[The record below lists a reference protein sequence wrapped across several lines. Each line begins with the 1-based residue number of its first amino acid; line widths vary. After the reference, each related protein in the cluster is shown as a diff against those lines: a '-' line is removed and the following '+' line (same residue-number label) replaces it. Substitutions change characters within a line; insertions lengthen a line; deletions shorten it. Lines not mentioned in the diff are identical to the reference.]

1 MKYLTEYYWEDF
13 KKVVKTKNG
22 ENKIIQDGKKF
33 ESLIEMLLK
42 LLYGNENVNWE
53 KTKDTH
59 DGNKDFLGKRSDGT
73 YIWAECKN
81 YKEKISL
88 KVIAPTLVMAE
99 INDIHDILIFS
110 YSALNQNTK
119 NKLLY
124 YADKRNKK
132 LYYYDDLNLENLLF
146 RFRTKIFPQFFPKYK
161 EITQYP
167 EKIEPY
173 IFSYSMP
180 GLSYNDNIEFSSSEF
195 SIKLNELFF
204 IGIGIINNNYSEK
217 IDIELSFGQ
226 DNDLAYLEIV
236 DSSIQLTDY
245 HKWKKQ
251 VTLEPGEAIF
261 FRMYFKI
268 VRYKKEINMPSVK
281 LEILNSTYSTNTII
295 FKRITCNSLF
305 NVPVIGDE
313 YLNFIQKLKFYT
325 INQGRMSVGFLYG
338 KSGVGKSRLL
348 QESQS
353 IYISN
358 HYQILNFTLNV
369 SSKDSLH
376 IIREIIYF
384 IYNLTPELVIESLR
398 EYQKEKSLF
407 KSEHMEIVN
416 LLPSLIEKDLKIFIS
431 KLQAYKYLIFEKIL
445 SQKNAFIIDNIQFAD
460 TFLADF
466 FYDLCVYAK
475 NKQKN
480 TNFVIVFSCNEDYY
494 CNSAVKKL
502 RLLLEEL
509 NKQTYLS
516 IVLHKVNGM
525 QKNNLALG
533 FVKQLIHVRDENCD
547 FYLNKIIEKANYIP
561 KHIENIVQYLSSEQI
576 LDSEENYLIIKDLQK
591 FYNVIDDMPNEFS
604 DVFQK
609 RFHLFLEREYPL
621 DEKAV
626 LLVISAIHFLGNVAK
641 EQLNQLK
648 LNVNILE
655 KLDEYGFVNK
665 NYVGEYWFEH
675 DLYEQFFATKF
686 LLEENFLAYIIKGKI
701 YDNYIFKPWQK
712 ILILV
717 KENLDPQKNVQQII
731 LIGEDILESIPYK
744 IKKYFYRQII
754 LYMSLHTKEKINFDK
769 YMECLTKICLSAKNN
784 LGIIFS
790 NSLFEMIYNAI
801 QDIDFKQD
809 SDGYRNFLYEY
820 SENLLQGGDNKVIRI
835 YKQQL
840 NYLKQNSEKNYK
852 YIARFYNRIYV
863 YYKAKKDEK
872 SVHKYFKNSMK
883 LCHQKNLLGLEIENL
898 YDEGNYYLFD
908 KNKREN
914 LIECWSKGY
923 SLFDKNK
930 EDLEYLTL
938 NSLKKKIQLDLI
950 MNNYSEID
958 DIFEHAFEYLEFG
971 KYNQQ
976 ELFFYASLYYLK
988 AIYGLISSKF
998 ENDEIYEFIN
1008 KAGKY
1013 YTLINDKKP
1022 YSVHFLYAKLAYKEG
1037 EYIKMISFYN
1047 NALQMLNKRQCYYND
1062 IKKIILNDFCYKIA
1076 SLKQEKLC
1084 RDIRKENLSNELIV
1098 SYNSILN
1105 MNNEEIQNFKNSFL
1119 NGSVLTDK
1127 TGKDGYVF

>member
-1 MKYLTEYYWEDF
+1 
-13 KKVVKTKNG
+13 
-22 ENKIIQDGKKF
+22 
-33 ESLIEMLLK
+33 
-42 LLYGNENVNWE
+42 
-53 KTKDTH
+53 
-59 DGNKDFLGKRSDGT
+59 
-73 YIWAECKN
+73 
-81 YKEKISL
+81 
-88 KVIAPTLVMAE
+88 
-99 INDIHDILIFS
+99 
-110 YSALNQNTK
+110 
-119 NKLLY
+119 
-124 YADKRNKK
+124 
-132 LYYYDDLNLENLLF
+132 
-146 RFRTKIFPQFFPKYK
+146 
-161 EITQYP
+161 
-167 EKIEPY
+167 
-173 IFSYSMP
+173 
-180 GLSYNDNIEFSSSEF
+180 
-195 SIKLNELFF
+195 
-204 IGIGIINNNYSEK
+204 
-217 IDIELSFGQ
+217 
-226 DNDLAYLEIV
+226 
-236 DSSIQLTDY
+236 
-245 HKWKKQ
+245 
-251 VTLEPGEAIF
+251 
-261 FRMYFKI
+261 
-268 VRYKKEINMPSVK
+268 
-281 LEILNSTYSTNTII
+281 
-295 FKRITCNSLF
+295 
-305 NVPVIGDE
+305 
-313 YLNFIQKLKFYT
+313 
-325 INQGRMSVGFLYG
+325 
-338 KSGVGKSRLL
+338 
-348 QESQS
+348 
-353 IYISN
+353 
-358 HYQILNFTLNV
+358 
-369 SSKDSLH
+369 
-376 IIREIIYF
+376 
-384 IYNLTPELVIESLR
+384 
-398 EYQKEKSLF
+398 
-407 KSEHMEIVN
+407 MEIVN
-416 LLPSLIEKDLKIFIS
+416 LLPSLIEKDLRVFIS
-431 KLQAYKYLIFEKIL
+431 KLQTYKYLIFEKIL

-533 FVKQLIHVRDENCD
+533 FVKQLIHVRDEKCN

-576 LDSEENYLIIKDLQK
+576 LDSEGNYLIIKDLQK
-591 FYNVIDDMPNEFS
+591 FYNVIDDLPNEFS

-626 LLVISAIHFLGNVAK
+626 LLVISAIHFLGNVTK

-686 LLEENFLAYIIKGKI
+686 LLEEDFLDYIIDGKI

-712 ILILV
+712 ILILI
-717 KENLDPQKNVQQII
+717 KENLEPQKNVQQII
-731 LIGEDILESIPYK
+731 LIWEDISESIPYK
-744 IKKYFYRQII
+744 IKKYFYRQVI

-784 LGIIFS
+784 FGIIFS
-790 NSLFEMIYNAI
+790 NTLFEMIYNAI

-820 SENLLQGGDNKVIRI
+820 SENLLQGGDDKVIRI

-872 SVHKYFKNSMK
+872 SVHEYFKNSME

-950 MNNYSEID
+950 MNNYSEIN
-958 DIFEHAFEYLEFG
+958 DIFEQAFEYLEFG

-1037 EYIKMISFYN
+1037 EYKKMISFYN

-1084 RDIRKENLSNELIV
+1084 RDIKKENLSNELIV

-1119 NGSVLTDK
+1119 NGSILTDK

>member
-1 MKYLTEYYWEDF
+1 
-13 KKVVKTKNG
+13 
-22 ENKIIQDGKKF
+22 
-33 ESLIEMLLK
+33 
-42 LLYGNENVNWE
+42 
-53 KTKDTH
+53 
-59 DGNKDFLGKRSDGT
+59 
-73 YIWAECKN
+73 
-81 YKEKISL
+81 
-88 KVIAPTLVMAE
+88 
-99 INDIHDILIFS
+99 
-110 YSALNQNTK
+110 
-119 NKLLY
+119 
-124 YADKRNKK
+124 
-132 LYYYDDLNLENLLF
+132 
-146 RFRTKIFPQFFPKYK
+146 
-161 EITQYP
+161 
-167 EKIEPY
+167 
-173 IFSYSMP
+173 
-180 GLSYNDNIEFSSSEF
+180 
-195 SIKLNELFF
+195 
-204 IGIGIINNNYSEK
+204 
-217 IDIELSFGQ
+217 
-226 DNDLAYLEIV
+226 
-236 DSSIQLTDY
+236 
-245 HKWKKQ
+245 
-251 VTLEPGEAIF
+251 
-261 FRMYFKI
+261 
-268 VRYKKEINMPSVK
+268 
-281 LEILNSTYSTNTII
+281 
-295 FKRITCNSLF
+295 
-305 NVPVIGDE
+305 
-313 YLNFIQKLKFYT
+313 
-325 INQGRMSVGFLYG
+325 
-338 KSGVGKSRLL
+338 
-348 QESQS
+348 
-353 IYISN
+353 
-358 HYQILNFTLNV
+358 
-369 SSKDSLH
+369 
-376 IIREIIYF
+376 
-384 IYNLTPELVIESLR
+384 
-398 EYQKEKSLF
+398 
-407 KSEHMEIVN
+407 
-416 LLPSLIEKDLKIFIS
+416 
-431 KLQAYKYLIFEKIL
+431 
-445 SQKNAFIIDNIQFAD
+445 
-460 TFLADF
+460 
-466 FYDLCVYAK
+466 
-475 NKQKN
+475 
-480 TNFVIVFSCNEDYY
+480 
-494 CNSAVKKL
+494 
-502 RLLLEEL
+502 
-509 NKQTYLS
+509 
-516 IVLHKVNGM
+516 M

-533 FVKQLIHVRDENCD
+533 FVKQLIHVRDEKCD

>member
-1 MKYLTEYYWEDF
+1 MK
-13 KKVVKTKNG
+13 K
-22 ENKIIQDGKKF
+22 
-33 ESLIEMLLK
+33 
-42 LLYGNENVNWE
+42 
-53 KTKDTH
+53 
-59 DGNKDFLGKRSDGT
+59 
-73 YIWAECKN
+73 
-81 YKEKISL
+81 
-88 KVIAPTLVMAE
+88 
-99 INDIHDILIFS
+99 
-110 YSALNQNTK
+110 
-119 NKLLY
+119 
-124 YADKRNKK
+124 
-132 LYYYDDLNLENLLF
+132 
-146 RFRTKIFPQFFPKYK
+146 
-161 EITQYP
+161 
-167 EKIEPY
+167 
-173 IFSYSMP
+173 
-180 GLSYNDNIEFSSSEF
+180 
-195 SIKLNELFF
+195 
-204 IGIGIINNNYSEK
+204 
-217 IDIELSFGQ
+217 
-226 DNDLAYLEIV
+226 
-236 DSSIQLTDY
+236 
-245 HKWKKQ
+245 
-251 VTLEPGEAIF
+251 
-261 FRMYFKI
+261 
-268 VRYKKEINMPSVK
+268 
-281 LEILNSTYSTNTII
+281 
-295 FKRITCNSLF
+295 
-305 NVPVIGDE
+305 
-313 YLNFIQKLKFYT
+313 
-325 INQGRMSVGFLYG
+325 
-338 KSGVGKSRLL
+338 
-348 QESQS
+348 
-353 IYISN
+353 
-358 HYQILNFTLNV
+358 
-369 SSKDSLH
+369 
-376 IIREIIYF
+376 
-384 IYNLTPELVIESLR
+384 
-398 EYQKEKSLF
+398 
-407 KSEHMEIVN
+407 
-416 LLPSLIEKDLKIFIS
+416 
-431 KLQAYKYLIFEKIL
+431 
-445 SQKNAFIIDNIQFAD
+445 
-460 TFLADF
+460 
-466 FYDLCVYAK
+466 
-475 NKQKN
+475 
-480 TNFVIVFSCNEDYY
+480 
-494 CNSAVKKL
+494 
-502 RLLLEEL
+502 EL

-533 FVKQLIHVRDENCD
+533 FVKQLIHVRDEKCN

-576 LDSEENYLIIKDLQK
+576 LDSEGNYLIIKDLQK
-591 FYNVIDDMPNEFS
+591 FYNVIDDLPNEFS

-626 LLVISAIHFLGNVAK
+626 LLVISAIHFLGNVTK

-686 LLEENFLAYIIKGKI
+686 LLEEDFLDYIIDGKI

-712 ILILV
+712 ILILI
-717 KENLDPQKNVQQII
+717 KENLEPQKNVQQII
-731 LIGEDILESIPYK
+731 LIWEDISESIPYK
-744 IKKYFYRQII
+744 IKKYFYRQVI

-784 LGIIFS
+784 FGIIFS
-790 NSLFEMIYNAI
+790 NTLFEMIYNAI

-820 SENLLQGGDNKVIRI
+820 SENLLQGGDDKVIRI

-872 SVHKYFKNSMK
+872 SVHEYFKNSME

-950 MNNYSEID
+950 MNNYSEIN
-958 DIFEHAFEYLEFG
+958 DIFEQAFEYLEFG

-1037 EYIKMISFYN
+1037 EYKKMISFYN

-1084 RDIRKENLSNELIV
+1084 RDIKKENLSNELIV

-1119 NGSVLTDK
+1119 NGSILTDK

>member
-1 MKYLTEYYWEDF
+1 M
-13 KKVVKTKNG
+13 
-22 ENKIIQDGKKF
+22 
-33 ESLIEMLLK
+33 
-42 LLYGNENVNWE
+42 
-53 KTKDTH
+53 
-59 DGNKDFLGKRSDGT
+59 
-73 YIWAECKN
+73 
-81 YKEKISL
+81 
-88 KVIAPTLVMAE
+88 
-99 INDIHDILIFS
+99 
-110 YSALNQNTK
+110 
-119 NKLLY
+119 
-124 YADKRNKK
+124 
-132 LYYYDDLNLENLLF
+132 
-146 RFRTKIFPQFFPKYK
+146 
-161 EITQYP
+161 
-167 EKIEPY
+167 
-173 IFSYSMP
+173 
-180 GLSYNDNIEFSSSEF
+180 
-195 SIKLNELFF
+195 
-204 IGIGIINNNYSEK
+204 
-217 IDIELSFGQ
+217 
-226 DNDLAYLEIV
+226 
-236 DSSIQLTDY
+236 
-245 HKWKKQ
+245 
-251 VTLEPGEAIF
+251 
-261 FRMYFKI
+261 
-268 VRYKKEINMPSVK
+268 
-281 LEILNSTYSTNTII
+281 
-295 FKRITCNSLF
+295 
-305 NVPVIGDE
+305 
-313 YLNFIQKLKFYT
+313 
-325 INQGRMSVGFLYG
+325 
-338 KSGVGKSRLL
+338 
-348 QESQS
+348 
-353 IYISN
+353 
-358 HYQILNFTLNV
+358 
-369 SSKDSLH
+369 
-376 IIREIIYF
+376 
-384 IYNLTPELVIESLR
+384 
-398 EYQKEKSLF
+398 
-407 KSEHMEIVN
+407 
-416 LLPSLIEKDLKIFIS
+416 
-431 KLQAYKYLIFEKIL
+431 
-445 SQKNAFIIDNIQFAD
+445 
-460 TFLADF
+460 
-466 FYDLCVYAK
+466 
-475 NKQKN
+475 
-480 TNFVIVFSCNEDYY
+480 
-494 CNSAVKKL
+494 
-502 RLLLEEL
+502 
-509 NKQTYLS
+509 
-516 IVLHKVNGM
+516 
-525 QKNNLALG
+525 
-533 FVKQLIHVRDENCD
+533 
-547 FYLNKIIEKANYIP
+547 
-561 KHIENIVQYLSSEQI
+561 
-576 LDSEENYLIIKDLQK
+576 
-591 FYNVIDDMPNEFS
+591 
-604 DVFQK
+604 
-609 RFHLFLEREYPL
+609 
-621 DEKAV
+621 
-626 LLVISAIHFLGNVAK
+626 
-641 EQLNQLK
+641 
-648 LNVNILE
+648 
-655 KLDEYGFVNK
+655 
-665 NYVGEYWFEH
+665 
-675 DLYEQFFATKF
+675 
-686 LLEENFLAYIIKGKI
+686 EENFLAYIIKGKI

>member
-1 MKYLTEYYWEDF
+1 M
-13 KKVVKTKNG
+13 
-22 ENKIIQDGKKF
+22 
-33 ESLIEMLLK
+33 
-42 LLYGNENVNWE
+42 
-53 KTKDTH
+53 
-59 DGNKDFLGKRSDGT
+59 
-73 YIWAECKN
+73 
-81 YKEKISL
+81 
-88 KVIAPTLVMAE
+88 
-99 INDIHDILIFS
+99 
-110 YSALNQNTK
+110 
-119 NKLLY
+119 
-124 YADKRNKK
+124 
-132 LYYYDDLNLENLLF
+132 
-146 RFRTKIFPQFFPKYK
+146 
-161 EITQYP
+161 
-167 EKIEPY
+167 
-173 IFSYSMP
+173 
-180 GLSYNDNIEFSSSEF
+180 
-195 SIKLNELFF
+195 
-204 IGIGIINNNYSEK
+204 
-217 IDIELSFGQ
+217 
-226 DNDLAYLEIV
+226 
-236 DSSIQLTDY
+236 
-245 HKWKKQ
+245 
-251 VTLEPGEAIF
+251 
-261 FRMYFKI
+261 
-268 VRYKKEINMPSVK
+268 
-281 LEILNSTYSTNTII
+281 
-295 FKRITCNSLF
+295 
-305 NVPVIGDE
+305 
-313 YLNFIQKLKFYT
+313 
-325 INQGRMSVGFLYG
+325 
-338 KSGVGKSRLL
+338 
-348 QESQS
+348 
-353 IYISN
+353 
-358 HYQILNFTLNV
+358 
-369 SSKDSLH
+369 
-376 IIREIIYF
+376 
-384 IYNLTPELVIESLR
+384 
-398 EYQKEKSLF
+398 
-407 KSEHMEIVN
+407 
-416 LLPSLIEKDLKIFIS
+416 
-431 KLQAYKYLIFEKIL
+431 
-445 SQKNAFIIDNIQFAD
+445 
-460 TFLADF
+460 
-466 FYDLCVYAK
+466 
-475 NKQKN
+475 
-480 TNFVIVFSCNEDYY
+480 
-494 CNSAVKKL
+494 KKL

-533 FVKQLIHVRDENCD
+533 FVKQLIHVRDEKCD

>member
-1 MKYLTEYYWEDF
+1 M
-13 KKVVKTKNG
+13 
-22 ENKIIQDGKKF
+22 
-33 ESLIEMLLK
+33 
-42 LLYGNENVNWE
+42 
-53 KTKDTH
+53 
-59 DGNKDFLGKRSDGT
+59 
-73 YIWAECKN
+73 
-81 YKEKISL
+81 
-88 KVIAPTLVMAE
+88 
-99 INDIHDILIFS
+99 
-110 YSALNQNTK
+110 
-119 NKLLY
+119 
-124 YADKRNKK
+124 
-132 LYYYDDLNLENLLF
+132 
-146 RFRTKIFPQFFPKYK
+146 
-161 EITQYP
+161 
-167 EKIEPY
+167 
-173 IFSYSMP
+173 
-180 GLSYNDNIEFSSSEF
+180 
-195 SIKLNELFF
+195 
-204 IGIGIINNNYSEK
+204 NN
-217 IDIELSFGQ
+217 
-226 DNDLAYLEIV
+226 
-236 DSSIQLTDY
+236 
-245 HKWKKQ
+245 
-251 VTLEPGEAIF
+251 
-261 FRMYFKI
+261 
-268 VRYKKEINMPSVK
+268 
-281 LEILNSTYSTNTII
+281 
-295 FKRITCNSLF
+295 
-305 NVPVIGDE
+305 
-313 YLNFIQKLKFYT
+313 
-325 INQGRMSVGFLYG
+325 
-338 KSGVGKSRLL
+338 
-348 QESQS
+348 
-353 IYISN
+353 
-358 HYQILNFTLNV
+358 
-369 SSKDSLH
+369 
-376 IIREIIYF
+376 
-384 IYNLTPELVIESLR
+384 
-398 EYQKEKSLF
+398 
-407 KSEHMEIVN
+407 
-416 LLPSLIEKDLKIFIS
+416 
-431 KLQAYKYLIFEKIL
+431 
-445 SQKNAFIIDNIQFAD
+445 
-460 TFLADF
+460 
-466 FYDLCVYAK
+466 
-475 NKQKN
+475 
-480 TNFVIVFSCNEDYY
+480 
-494 CNSAVKKL
+494 
-502 RLLLEEL
+502 LLEEL

-533 FVKQLIHVRDENCD
+533 FVKQLIHVRDEKCN

-576 LDSEENYLIIKDLQK
+576 LDSEGNYLIIKDLQK

-626 LLVISAIHFLGNVAK
+626 LLVISAIHFLGNVTK

-686 LLEENFLAYIIKGKI
+686 LLEEDFLDYIIDGKI

-712 ILILV
+712 ILILI
-717 KENLDPQKNVQQII
+717 KENLEPQKNVQQII
-731 LIGEDILESIPYK
+731 LIWDDISESIPYK
-744 IKKYFYRQII
+744 IKKYFYRQVI

-784 LGIIFS
+784 FGIIFS
-790 NSLFEMIYNAI
+790 NTLFEMIYNAI

-820 SENLLQGGDNKVIRI
+820 SENLLQGGDDKVIRI

-872 SVHKYFKNSMK
+872 SVHEYFKNSME

-950 MNNYSEID
+950 MNNYSEIN
-958 DIFEHAFEYLEFG
+958 DIFEQAFEYLEFG

-1037 EYIKMISFYN
+1037 EYKKMISFYN

-1084 RDIRKENLSNELIV
+1084 RDIKKENLSNELIV

-1119 NGSVLTDK
+1119 NGSILTDK

>member
-1 MKYLTEYYWEDF
+1 M
-13 KKVVKTKNG
+13 
-22 ENKIIQDGKKF
+22 
-33 ESLIEMLLK
+33 
-42 LLYGNENVNWE
+42 
-53 KTKDTH
+53 
-59 DGNKDFLGKRSDGT
+59 
-73 YIWAECKN
+73 
-81 YKEKISL
+81 
-88 KVIAPTLVMAE
+88 
-99 INDIHDILIFS
+99 
-110 YSALNQNTK
+110 
-119 NKLLY
+119 
-124 YADKRNKK
+124 
-132 LYYYDDLNLENLLF
+132 
-146 RFRTKIFPQFFPKYK
+146 QFG
-161 EITQYP
+161 
-167 EKIEPY
+167 
-173 IFSYSMP
+173 S
-180 GLSYNDNIEFSSSEF
+180 
-195 SIKLNELFF
+195 
-204 IGIGIINNNYSEK
+204 
-217 IDIELSFGQ
+217 
-226 DNDLAYLEIV
+226 
-236 DSSIQLTDY
+236 
-245 HKWKKQ
+245 
-251 VTLEPGEAIF
+251 
-261 FRMYFKI
+261 
-268 VRYKKEINMPSVK
+268 
-281 LEILNSTYSTNTII
+281 
-295 FKRITCNSLF
+295 
-305 NVPVIGDE
+305 
-313 YLNFIQKLKFYT
+313 
-325 INQGRMSVGFLYG
+325 
-338 KSGVGKSRLL
+338 
-348 QESQS
+348 
-353 IYISN
+353 
-358 HYQILNFTLNV
+358 
-369 SSKDSLH
+369 
-376 IIREIIYF
+376 
-384 IYNLTPELVIESLR
+384 
-398 EYQKEKSLF
+398 
-407 KSEHMEIVN
+407 
-416 LLPSLIEKDLKIFIS
+416 
-431 KLQAYKYLIFEKIL
+431 
-445 SQKNAFIIDNIQFAD
+445 
-460 TFLADF
+460 
-466 FYDLCVYAK
+466 
-475 NKQKN
+475 
-480 TNFVIVFSCNEDYY
+480 
-494 CNSAVKKL
+494 KKL

-533 FVKQLIHVRDENCD
+533 FVKQLIHVRDEKCN

-576 LDSEENYLIIKDLQK
+576 LDSEGNYLIIKDLQK

-626 LLVISAIHFLGNVAK
+626 LLVISAIHFLGNVTK

-686 LLEENFLAYIIKGKI
+686 LLEEDFLDYIIDGKI

-712 ILILV
+712 ILILI
-717 KENLDPQKNVQQII
+717 KENLEPQKNVQQII
-731 LIGEDILESIPYK
+731 LIWDDISESIPYK
-744 IKKYFYRQII
+744 IKKYFYRQVI

-784 LGIIFS
+784 FGIIFS
-790 NSLFEMIYNAI
+790 NTLFEMIYNAI

-820 SENLLQGGDNKVIRI
+820 SENLLQGGDDKVIRI

-872 SVHKYFKNSMK
+872 SVHEYFKNSME

-950 MNNYSEID
+950 MNNYSEIN
-958 DIFEHAFEYLEFG
+958 DIFEQAFEYLEFG

-1037 EYIKMISFYN
+1037 EYKKMISFYN

-1084 RDIRKENLSNELIV
+1084 RDIKKENLSNELIV

-1119 NGSVLTDK
+1119 NGSILTDK

>member
-1 MKYLTEYYWEDF
+1 M
-13 KKVVKTKNG
+13 
-22 ENKIIQDGKKF
+22 
-33 ESLIEMLLK
+33 
-42 LLYGNENVNWE
+42 
-53 KTKDTH
+53 
-59 DGNKDFLGKRSDGT
+59 
-73 YIWAECKN
+73 
-81 YKEKISL
+81 
-88 KVIAPTLVMAE
+88 
-99 INDIHDILIFS
+99 
-110 YSALNQNTK
+110 
-119 NKLLY
+119 
-124 YADKRNKK
+124 
-132 LYYYDDLNLENLLF
+132 
-146 RFRTKIFPQFFPKYK
+146 
-161 EITQYP
+161 
-167 EKIEPY
+167 
-173 IFSYSMP
+173 
-180 GLSYNDNIEFSSSEF
+180 
-195 SIKLNELFF
+195 
-204 IGIGIINNNYSEK
+204 
-217 IDIELSFGQ
+217 
-226 DNDLAYLEIV
+226 AYLEIV

-533 FVKQLIHVRDENCD
+533 FVKQLIHVRDEKCD

>member
-1 MKYLTEYYWEDF
+1 
-13 KKVVKTKNG
+13 
-22 ENKIIQDGKKF
+22 
-33 ESLIEMLLK
+33 
-42 LLYGNENVNWE
+42 
-53 KTKDTH
+53 
-59 DGNKDFLGKRSDGT
+59 
-73 YIWAECKN
+73 
-81 YKEKISL
+81 
-88 KVIAPTLVMAE
+88 
-99 INDIHDILIFS
+99 
-110 YSALNQNTK
+110 
-119 NKLLY
+119 
-124 YADKRNKK
+124 
-132 LYYYDDLNLENLLF
+132 
-146 RFRTKIFPQFFPKYK
+146 
-161 EITQYP
+161 
-167 EKIEPY
+167 
-173 IFSYSMP
+173 
-180 GLSYNDNIEFSSSEF
+180 
-195 SIKLNELFF
+195 
-204 IGIGIINNNYSEK
+204 
-217 IDIELSFGQ
+217 
-226 DNDLAYLEIV
+226 
-236 DSSIQLTDY
+236 
-245 HKWKKQ
+245 
-251 VTLEPGEAIF
+251 
-261 FRMYFKI
+261 
-268 VRYKKEINMPSVK
+268 
-281 LEILNSTYSTNTII
+281 
-295 FKRITCNSLF
+295 
-305 NVPVIGDE
+305 
-313 YLNFIQKLKFYT
+313 
-325 INQGRMSVGFLYG
+325 
-338 KSGVGKSRLL
+338 
-348 QESQS
+348 
-353 IYISN
+353 
-358 HYQILNFTLNV
+358 
-369 SSKDSLH
+369 
-376 IIREIIYF
+376 
-384 IYNLTPELVIESLR
+384 
-398 EYQKEKSLF
+398 
-407 KSEHMEIVN
+407 
-416 LLPSLIEKDLKIFIS
+416 
-431 KLQAYKYLIFEKIL
+431 
-445 SQKNAFIIDNIQFAD
+445 
-460 TFLADF
+460 
-466 FYDLCVYAK
+466 
-475 NKQKN
+475 
-480 TNFVIVFSCNEDYY
+480 
-494 CNSAVKKL
+494 
-502 RLLLEEL
+502 
-509 NKQTYLS
+509 
-516 IVLHKVNGM
+516 M

-533 FVKQLIHVRDENCD
+533 FVKQLIHVRDEKCN

-576 LDSEENYLIIKDLQK
+576 LDSEGNYLIIKDLQK

-626 LLVISAIHFLGNVAK
+626 LLVISAIHFLGNVTK

-686 LLEENFLAYIIKGKI
+686 LLEEDFLDYIIDGKI

-712 ILILV
+712 ILILI
-717 KENLDPQKNVQQII
+717 KENLEPQKNVQQII
-731 LIGEDILESIPYK
+731 LIWDDISESIPYK
-744 IKKYFYRQII
+744 IKKYFYRQVI

-784 LGIIFS
+784 FGIIFS
-790 NSLFEMIYNAI
+790 NTLFEMIYNAI

-820 SENLLQGGDNKVIRI
+820 SENLLQGGDDKVIRI

-872 SVHKYFKNSMK
+872 SVHEYFKNSME

-950 MNNYSEID
+950 MNNYSEIN
-958 DIFEHAFEYLEFG
+958 DIFEQAFEYLEFG

-1037 EYIKMISFYN
+1037 EYKKMISFYN

-1084 RDIRKENLSNELIV
+1084 RDIKKENLSNELIV

-1119 NGSVLTDK
+1119 NGSILTDK

>member
-1 MKYLTEYYWEDF
+1 
-13 KKVVKTKNG
+13 
-22 ENKIIQDGKKF
+22 
-33 ESLIEMLLK
+33 
-42 LLYGNENVNWE
+42 
-53 KTKDTH
+53 
-59 DGNKDFLGKRSDGT
+59 
-73 YIWAECKN
+73 
-81 YKEKISL
+81 
-88 KVIAPTLVMAE
+88 
-99 INDIHDILIFS
+99 
-110 YSALNQNTK
+110 
-119 NKLLY
+119 
-124 YADKRNKK
+124 
-132 LYYYDDLNLENLLF
+132 
-146 RFRTKIFPQFFPKYK
+146 
-161 EITQYP
+161 
-167 EKIEPY
+167 
-173 IFSYSMP
+173 
-180 GLSYNDNIEFSSSEF
+180 
-195 SIKLNELFF
+195 
-204 IGIGIINNNYSEK
+204 
-217 IDIELSFGQ
+217 
-226 DNDLAYLEIV
+226 
-236 DSSIQLTDY
+236 
-245 HKWKKQ
+245 
-251 VTLEPGEAIF
+251 
-261 FRMYFKI
+261 
-268 VRYKKEINMPSVK
+268 
-281 LEILNSTYSTNTII
+281 
-295 FKRITCNSLF
+295 
-305 NVPVIGDE
+305 
-313 YLNFIQKLKFYT
+313 
-325 INQGRMSVGFLYG
+325 MSVGFLYG

-398 EYQKEKSLF
+398 EYQKEKGLF

-416 LLPSLIEKDLKIFIS
+416 LLPSLIEKDLRVFIS
-431 KLQAYKYLIFEKIL
+431 KLQTYKYLIFEKIL

-533 FVKQLIHVRDENCD
+533 FVKQLIHVRDEKCN

-576 LDSEENYLIIKDLQK
+576 LDSEGNYLIIKDLQK

-626 LLVISAIHFLGNVAK
+626 LLVISAIHFLGNVTK

-686 LLEENFLAYIIKGKI
+686 LLEEDFLDYIIDGKI

-712 ILILV
+712 ILILI
-717 KENLDPQKNVQQII
+717 KENLEPQKNVQQII
-731 LIGEDILESIPYK
+731 LIWEDISESIPYK
-744 IKKYFYRQII
+744 IKKYFYRQVI

-784 LGIIFS
+784 FGIIFS
-790 NSLFEMIYNAI
+790 NTLFEMIYNAI

-820 SENLLQGGDNKVIRI
+820 SENLLQGGDDKVIRI

-872 SVHKYFKNSMK
+872 SVHEYFKNSME

-950 MNNYSEID
+950 MNNYSEIN
-958 DIFEHAFEYLEFG
+958 DIFEQAFEYLEFG

-1037 EYIKMISFYN
+1037 EYKKMISFYN

-1084 RDIRKENLSNELIV
+1084 RDIKKENLSNELIV

-1119 NGSVLTDK
+1119 NGSILTDK

>member
-1 MKYLTEYYWEDF
+1 
-13 KKVVKTKNG
+13 
-22 ENKIIQDGKKF
+22 
-33 ESLIEMLLK
+33 
-42 LLYGNENVNWE
+42 
-53 KTKDTH
+53 
-59 DGNKDFLGKRSDGT
+59 
-73 YIWAECKN
+73 
-81 YKEKISL
+81 
-88 KVIAPTLVMAE
+88 
-99 INDIHDILIFS
+99 
-110 YSALNQNTK
+110 
-119 NKLLY
+119 
-124 YADKRNKK
+124 
-132 LYYYDDLNLENLLF
+132 
-146 RFRTKIFPQFFPKYK
+146 
-161 EITQYP
+161 
-167 EKIEPY
+167 
-173 IFSYSMP
+173 
-180 GLSYNDNIEFSSSEF
+180 
-195 SIKLNELFF
+195 
-204 IGIGIINNNYSEK
+204 
-217 IDIELSFGQ
+217 
-226 DNDLAYLEIV
+226 
-236 DSSIQLTDY
+236 
-245 HKWKKQ
+245 
-251 VTLEPGEAIF
+251 
-261 FRMYFKI
+261 
-268 VRYKKEINMPSVK
+268 
-281 LEILNSTYSTNTII
+281 
-295 FKRITCNSLF
+295 
-305 NVPVIGDE
+305 
-313 YLNFIQKLKFYT
+313 
-325 INQGRMSVGFLYG
+325 
-338 KSGVGKSRLL
+338 
-348 QESQS
+348 
-353 IYISN
+353 
-358 HYQILNFTLNV
+358 
-369 SSKDSLH
+369 
-376 IIREIIYF
+376 
-384 IYNLTPELVIESLR
+384 
-398 EYQKEKSLF
+398 
-407 KSEHMEIVN
+407 
-416 LLPSLIEKDLKIFIS
+416 
-431 KLQAYKYLIFEKIL
+431 
-445 SQKNAFIIDNIQFAD
+445 
-460 TFLADF
+460 
-466 FYDLCVYAK
+466 
-475 NKQKN
+475 
-480 TNFVIVFSCNEDYY
+480 
-494 CNSAVKKL
+494 
-502 RLLLEEL
+502 
-509 NKQTYLS
+509 
-516 IVLHKVNGM
+516 M

-533 FVKQLIHVRDENCD
+533 FVKQLIHVRDEKCN

-576 LDSEENYLIIKDLQK
+576 LDSEGNYLIIKDLQK
-591 FYNVIDDMPNEFS
+591 FYNVIDDLPNEFS

-626 LLVISAIHFLGNVAK
+626 LLVISAIHFLGNVTK

-686 LLEENFLAYIIKGKI
+686 LLEEDFLDYIIDGKI

-712 ILILV
+712 ILILI
-717 KENLDPQKNVQQII
+717 KENLEPQKNVQQII
-731 LIGEDILESIPYK
+731 LIWEDISESIPYK
-744 IKKYFYRQII
+744 IKKYFYRQVI

-784 LGIIFS
+784 FGIIFS
-790 NSLFEMIYNAI
+790 NTLFEMIYNAI

-820 SENLLQGGDNKVIRI
+820 SENLLQGGDDKVIRI

-872 SVHKYFKNSMK
+872 SVHEYFKNSME

-950 MNNYSEID
+950 MNNYSEIN
-958 DIFEHAFEYLEFG
+958 DIFEQAFEYLEFG

-1037 EYIKMISFYN
+1037 EYKKMISFYN

-1084 RDIRKENLSNELIV
+1084 RDIKKENLSNELIV

-1119 NGSVLTDK
+1119 NGSILTDK

>member
-1 MKYLTEYYWEDF
+1 MPD
-13 KKVVKTKNG
+13 
-22 ENKIIQDGKKF
+22 
-33 ESLIEMLLK
+33 
-42 LLYGNENVNWE
+42 E
-53 KTKDTH
+53 K
-59 DGNKDFLGKRSDGT
+59 
-73 YIWAECKN
+73 
-81 YKEKISL
+81 
-88 KVIAPTLVMAE
+88 
-99 INDIHDILIFS
+99 
-110 YSALNQNTK
+110 
-119 NKLLY
+119 
-124 YADKRNKK
+124 
-132 LYYYDDLNLENLLF
+132 
-146 RFRTKIFPQFFPKYK
+146 
-161 EITQYP
+161 
-167 EKIEPY
+167 
-173 IFSYSMP
+173 
-180 GLSYNDNIEFSSSEF
+180 
-195 SIKLNELFF
+195 
-204 IGIGIINNNYSEK
+204 
-217 IDIELSFGQ
+217 
-226 DNDLAYLEIV
+226 
-236 DSSIQLTDY
+236 
-245 HKWKKQ
+245 
-251 VTLEPGEAIF
+251 
-261 FRMYFKI
+261 
-268 VRYKKEINMPSVK
+268 
-281 LEILNSTYSTNTII
+281 
-295 FKRITCNSLF
+295 CN
-305 NVPVIGDE
+305 
-313 YLNFIQKLKFYT
+313 
-325 INQGRMSVGFLYG
+325 
-338 KSGVGKSRLL
+338 
-348 QESQS
+348 
-353 IYISN
+353 
-358 HYQILNFTLNV
+358 
-369 SSKDSLH
+369 
-376 IIREIIYF
+376 
-384 IYNLTPELVIESLR
+384 
-398 EYQKEKSLF
+398 
-407 KSEHMEIVN
+407 
-416 LLPSLIEKDLKIFIS
+416 
-431 KLQAYKYLIFEKIL
+431 
-445 SQKNAFIIDNIQFAD
+445 
-460 TFLADF
+460 
-466 FYDLCVYAK
+466 
-475 NKQKN
+475 
-480 TNFVIVFSCNEDYY
+480 
-494 CNSAVKKL
+494 
-502 RLLLEEL
+502 
-509 NKQTYLS
+509 
-516 IVLHKVNGM
+516 
-525 QKNNLALG
+525 
-533 FVKQLIHVRDENCD
+533 

-576 LDSEENYLIIKDLQK
+576 LDSEGNYLIIKDLQK

-626 LLVISAIHFLGNVAK
+626 LLVISAIHFLGNVTK

-686 LLEENFLAYIIKGKI
+686 LLEEDFLDYIIDGKI

-712 ILILV
+712 ILILI
-717 KENLDPQKNVQQII
+717 KENLEPQKNVQQII
-731 LIGEDILESIPYK
+731 LIWEDISESIPYK
-744 IKKYFYRQII
+744 IKKYFYRQVI

-784 LGIIFS
+784 FGIIFS
-790 NSLFEMIYNAI
+790 NTLFEMIYNAI

-820 SENLLQGGDNKVIRI
+820 SENLLQGGDDKVIRI

-872 SVHKYFKNSMK
+872 SVHEYFKNSME

-950 MNNYSEID
+950 MNNYSEIN
-958 DIFEHAFEYLEFG
+958 DIFEQAFEYLEFG

-1037 EYIKMISFYN
+1037 EYKKMISFYN

-1084 RDIRKENLSNELIV
+1084 RDIKKENLSNELIV

-1119 NGSVLTDK
+1119 NGSILTDK

>member
-1 MKYLTEYYWEDF
+1 M
-13 KKVVKTKNG
+13 
-22 ENKIIQDGKKF
+22 
-33 ESLIEMLLK
+33 
-42 LLYGNENVNWE
+42 
-53 KTKDTH
+53 
-59 DGNKDFLGKRSDGT
+59 
-73 YIWAECKN
+73 
-81 YKEKISL
+81 
-88 KVIAPTLVMAE
+88 
-99 INDIHDILIFS
+99 
-110 YSALNQNTK
+110 
-119 NKLLY
+119 
-124 YADKRNKK
+124 
-132 LYYYDDLNLENLLF
+132 
-146 RFRTKIFPQFFPKYK
+146 
-161 EITQYP
+161 
-167 EKIEPY
+167 
-173 IFSYSMP
+173 
-180 GLSYNDNIEFSSSEF
+180 
-195 SIKLNELFF
+195 
-204 IGIGIINNNYSEK
+204 
-217 IDIELSFGQ
+217 
-226 DNDLAYLEIV
+226 
-236 DSSIQLTDY
+236 
-245 HKWKKQ
+245 
-251 VTLEPGEAIF
+251 
-261 FRMYFKI
+261 
-268 VRYKKEINMPSVK
+268 
-281 LEILNSTYSTNTII
+281 
-295 FKRITCNSLF
+295 
-305 NVPVIGDE
+305 
-313 YLNFIQKLKFYT
+313 
-325 INQGRMSVGFLYG
+325 
-338 KSGVGKSRLL
+338 
-348 QESQS
+348 
-353 IYISN
+353 
-358 HYQILNFTLNV
+358 
-369 SSKDSLH
+369 
-376 IIREIIYF
+376 
-384 IYNLTPELVIESLR
+384 
-398 EYQKEKSLF
+398 
-407 KSEHMEIVN
+407 
-416 LLPSLIEKDLKIFIS
+416 
-431 KLQAYKYLIFEKIL
+431 
-445 SQKNAFIIDNIQFAD
+445 
-460 TFLADF
+460 
-466 FYDLCVYAK
+466 
-475 NKQKN
+475 
-480 TNFVIVFSCNEDYY
+480 
-494 CNSAVKKL
+494 
-502 RLLLEEL
+502 LLEEL

-533 FVKQLIHVRDENCD
+533 FVKQLIHVRDEKCN

-576 LDSEENYLIIKDLQK
+576 LDSEGNYLIIKDLQK

-626 LLVISAIHFLGNVAK
+626 LLVISAIHFLGNVTK

-686 LLEENFLAYIIKGKI
+686 LLEEDFLDYIIDGKI

-712 ILILV
+712 ILILI
-717 KENLDPQKNVQQII
+717 KENLEPQKNVQQII
-731 LIGEDILESIPYK
+731 LIWEDISESIPYK
-744 IKKYFYRQII
+744 IKKYFYRQVI

-784 LGIIFS
+784 FGIIFS
-790 NSLFEMIYNAI
+790 NTLFEMIYNAI

-820 SENLLQGGDNKVIRI
+820 SENLLQGGDDKVIRI

-872 SVHKYFKNSMK
+872 SVHEYFKNSME

-950 MNNYSEID
+950 MNNYSEIN
-958 DIFEHAFEYLEFG
+958 DIFEQAFEYLEFG

-1037 EYIKMISFYN
+1037 EYKKMISFYN

-1084 RDIRKENLSNELIV
+1084 RDIKKENLSNELIV

-1119 NGSVLTDK
+1119 NGSILTDK

>member
-1 MKYLTEYYWEDF
+1 
-13 KKVVKTKNG
+13 
-22 ENKIIQDGKKF
+22 
-33 ESLIEMLLK
+33 
-42 LLYGNENVNWE
+42 
-53 KTKDTH
+53 
-59 DGNKDFLGKRSDGT
+59 
-73 YIWAECKN
+73 
-81 YKEKISL
+81 
-88 KVIAPTLVMAE
+88 
-99 INDIHDILIFS
+99 
-110 YSALNQNTK
+110 
-119 NKLLY
+119 
-124 YADKRNKK
+124 
-132 LYYYDDLNLENLLF
+132 
-146 RFRTKIFPQFFPKYK
+146 
-161 EITQYP
+161 
-167 EKIEPY
+167 
-173 IFSYSMP
+173 
-180 GLSYNDNIEFSSSEF
+180 
-195 SIKLNELFF
+195 
-204 IGIGIINNNYSEK
+204 
-217 IDIELSFGQ
+217 
-226 DNDLAYLEIV
+226 
-236 DSSIQLTDY
+236 
-245 HKWKKQ
+245 
-251 VTLEPGEAIF
+251 
-261 FRMYFKI
+261 
-268 VRYKKEINMPSVK
+268 
-281 LEILNSTYSTNTII
+281 
-295 FKRITCNSLF
+295 
-305 NVPVIGDE
+305 
-313 YLNFIQKLKFYT
+313 
-325 INQGRMSVGFLYG
+325 MSVGFLYG

-416 LLPSLIEKDLKIFIS
+416 LLPSLIEKDLRVFIS
-431 KLQAYKYLIFEKIL
+431 KLQTYKYLIFEKIL
-445 SQKNAFIIDNIQFAD
+445 SQKNAIIIDNIQFAD

-533 FVKQLIHVRDENCD
+533 FVKQLIHVRDEKCN

-576 LDSEENYLIIKDLQK
+576 LDSEGNYLIIKDLQK

-626 LLVISAIHFLGNVAK
+626 LLVISAIHFLGNVTK

-686 LLEENFLAYIIKGKI
+686 LLEEDFLDYIIDGKI

-712 ILILV
+712 ILILI
-717 KENLDPQKNVQQII
+717 KENLEPQKNVQQII
-731 LIGEDILESIPYK
+731 LIWEDISESIPYK
-744 IKKYFYRQII
+744 IKKYFYRQVI

-784 LGIIFS
+784 FGIIFS
-790 NSLFEMIYNAI
+790 NTLFEMIYNAI

-820 SENLLQGGDNKVIRI
+820 SENLLQGGDDKVIRI

-872 SVHKYFKNSMK
+872 SVHEYFKNSME

-950 MNNYSEID
+950 MNNYSEIN
-958 DIFEHAFEYLEFG
+958 DIFEQAFEYLEFG

-1037 EYIKMISFYN
+1037 EYKKMISFYN

-1084 RDIRKENLSNELIV
+1084 RDIKKENLSNELIV

-1119 NGSVLTDK
+1119 NGSILTDK

>member
-1 MKYLTEYYWEDF
+1 MPD
-13 KKVVKTKNG
+13 
-22 ENKIIQDGKKF
+22 
-33 ESLIEMLLK
+33 
-42 LLYGNENVNWE
+42 E
-53 KTKDTH
+53 K
-59 DGNKDFLGKRSDGT
+59 
-73 YIWAECKN
+73 
-81 YKEKISL
+81 
-88 KVIAPTLVMAE
+88 
-99 INDIHDILIFS
+99 
-110 YSALNQNTK
+110 
-119 NKLLY
+119 
-124 YADKRNKK
+124 
-132 LYYYDDLNLENLLF
+132 
-146 RFRTKIFPQFFPKYK
+146 
-161 EITQYP
+161 
-167 EKIEPY
+167 
-173 IFSYSMP
+173 
-180 GLSYNDNIEFSSSEF
+180 
-195 SIKLNELFF
+195 
-204 IGIGIINNNYSEK
+204 
-217 IDIELSFGQ
+217 
-226 DNDLAYLEIV
+226 
-236 DSSIQLTDY
+236 
-245 HKWKKQ
+245 
-251 VTLEPGEAIF
+251 
-261 FRMYFKI
+261 
-268 VRYKKEINMPSVK
+268 
-281 LEILNSTYSTNTII
+281 
-295 FKRITCNSLF
+295 CN
-305 NVPVIGDE
+305 
-313 YLNFIQKLKFYT
+313 
-325 INQGRMSVGFLYG
+325 
-338 KSGVGKSRLL
+338 
-348 QESQS
+348 
-353 IYISN
+353 
-358 HYQILNFTLNV
+358 
-369 SSKDSLH
+369 
-376 IIREIIYF
+376 
-384 IYNLTPELVIESLR
+384 
-398 EYQKEKSLF
+398 
-407 KSEHMEIVN
+407 
-416 LLPSLIEKDLKIFIS
+416 
-431 KLQAYKYLIFEKIL
+431 
-445 SQKNAFIIDNIQFAD
+445 
-460 TFLADF
+460 
-466 FYDLCVYAK
+466 
-475 NKQKN
+475 
-480 TNFVIVFSCNEDYY
+480 
-494 CNSAVKKL
+494 
-502 RLLLEEL
+502 
-509 NKQTYLS
+509 
-516 IVLHKVNGM
+516 
-525 QKNNLALG
+525 
-533 FVKQLIHVRDENCD
+533 

-576 LDSEENYLIIKDLQK
+576 LDSEGNYLIIKDLQK

-626 LLVISAIHFLGNVAK
+626 LLVISAIHFLGNVTK

-686 LLEENFLAYIIKGKI
+686 LLEEDFLDYIIDGKI

-712 ILILV
+712 ILILI
-717 KENLDPQKNVQQII
+717 KENLEPQKNVQQII
-731 LIGEDILESIPYK
+731 LIWDDISESIPYK
-744 IKKYFYRQII
+744 IKKYFYRQVI

-784 LGIIFS
+784 FGIIFS
-790 NSLFEMIYNAI
+790 NTLFEMIYNAI

-820 SENLLQGGDNKVIRI
+820 SENLLQGGDDKVIRI

-872 SVHKYFKNSMK
+872 SVHEYFKNSME

-950 MNNYSEID
+950 MNNYSEIN
-958 DIFEHAFEYLEFG
+958 DIFEQAFEYLEFG

-1037 EYIKMISFYN
+1037 EYKKMISFYN

-1084 RDIRKENLSNELIV
+1084 RDIKKENLSNELIV

-1119 NGSVLTDK
+1119 NGSILTDK